1 MQHMASTQCPSC
13 QKQVSAPPENRSFP
27 FCSERC
33 RAIDLGKWLG
43 EEFRIPTR
51 YVEEDEDG
59 DASRAPAPP
68 RRTPG
73 DA

>member
-1 MQHMASTQCPSC
+1 MHVMPSPTCPTCDKAVPS
-13 QKQVSAPPENRSFP
+13 PPGNRSFP

-51 YVEEDEDG
+51 HAEEDEDG
-59 DASRAPAPP
+59 APVAPP
-68 RRTPG
+68 RRPF

>member
-1 MQHMASTQCPSC
+1 MHAMASPKCPTC
-13 QKQVSAPPENRSFP
+13 EKPLGRPEETRSSP

-51 YVEEDEDG
+51 QIEEDEDG
-59 DASRAPAPP
+59 GTPIAPP
-68 RRTPG
+68 RRPF

>member
-1 MQHMASTQCPSC
+1 MASSNCPTC
-13 QKQVSAPPENRSFP
+13 EKPVTRPPENRSFP

-51 YVEEDEDG
+51 HVEEDEDG
-59 DASRAPAPP
+59 TPVAVP
-68 RRTPG
+68 RRPF

>member
-1 MQHMASTQCPSC
+1 MASPQCPSC
-13 QKQVSAPPENRSFP
+13 RRDVQRPPANKSFP

-51 YVEEDEDG
+51 QVEEDEDG
-59 DASRAPAPP
+59 DALSRPDPQRPP
-68 RRTPG
+68 F

>member
-1 MQHMASTQCPSC
+1 MASPLCPSC
-13 QKQVSAPPENRSFP
+13 QKHVLLPKENPCFP

-51 YVEEDEDG
+51 QVEEDEDG
-59 DASRAPAPP
+59 DASKTQPP
-68 RRTPG
+68 L